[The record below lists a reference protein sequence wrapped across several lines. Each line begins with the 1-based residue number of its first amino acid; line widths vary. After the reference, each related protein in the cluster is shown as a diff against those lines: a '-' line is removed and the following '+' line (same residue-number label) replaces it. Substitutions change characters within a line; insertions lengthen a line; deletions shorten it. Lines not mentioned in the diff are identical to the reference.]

1 MTETKKPPFYGT
13 RILCDLTIGDVE
25 PYLNREALFA
35 SRWQFRQG
43 IDSASWEELK
53 AQKVE
58 PIYERLMH
66 LCRKEPIIVPK
77 IVYGHFRCEKEGNGL
92 IVHGE
97 GRAYRFDFPRERAS
111 PNRCLSDFFKSG
123 FATFQIATVGDGVTR
138 AAAAKFKEH
147 EYSEAFFLKGLAA
160 EFAEAS
166 AKYGHELI
174 REELHISEGAG
185 ERFSPG
191 YPAFP
196 DLSAQKKIVALL
208 MPKRIGVG
216 LTETYQLVPEH
227 TTSALISIDEGVR
240 RFRPTI

>member
-1 MTETKKPPFYGT
+1 MTENRKPPFYGT
-13 RILCDLTIGDVE
+13 RILGDLTIDDVE
-25 PYLNREALFA
+25 PCLDREALFA

-43 IDSASWEELK
+43 IDRASWEELK
-53 AQKVE
+53 ARKVA
-58 PIYERLMH
+58 PIYERLML
-66 LCRKEPIIVPK
+66 LCRKEPIIVPR
-77 IVYGHFRCEKEGNGL
+77 IVYGHFECEREGNGL

-97 GRAYRFDFPRERAS
+97 GRAYRFDFPRERTS

-123 FATFQIATVGDGVTR
+123 FATFQIATVGNGVTR
-138 AAAAKFKEH
+138 AAASKFKEH

-166 AKYGHELI
+166 AKYGHGLI
-174 REELHISEGAG
+174 RGELGVSEDAG

-208 MPKRIGVG
+208 GPRRIGVV

-227 TTSALISIDEGVR
+227 STSALISIDENAR
-240 RFRPTI
+240 HFRPSV

>member
-1 MTETKKPPFYGT
+1 MTDTSKPPFYGT
-13 RILCDLTIGDVE
+13 RILDELTIDDVE
-25 PYLNREALFA
+25 PYLDREMLFA

-43 IDSASWEELK
+43 ADSASWEEM
-53 AQKVE
+53 KVAKVA

-66 LCRKEPIIVPK
+66 LCKREPIIVPR

-97 GRAYRFDFPRERAS
+97 NRAYRFDFPRERES
-111 PNRCLSDFFKSG
+111 PNRCLSDFFREG
-123 FATFQIATVGDGVTR
+123 FATFQIATVGDGVGR
-138 AAAAKFKEH
+138 AAASKFKEH
-147 EYSEAFFLKGLAA
+147 EYSEAFFLKGLAS
-160 EFAEAS
+160 EFAEAV
-166 AKYGHELI
+166 AKYGHGHVRKELGV
-174 REELHISEGAG
+174 SEGAG

-196 DLSAQKKIVALL
+196 DLSAQKKICALL

-227 TTSALISIDEGVR
+227 TTSALISMDDDANH
-240 RFRPTI
+240 FRPTI